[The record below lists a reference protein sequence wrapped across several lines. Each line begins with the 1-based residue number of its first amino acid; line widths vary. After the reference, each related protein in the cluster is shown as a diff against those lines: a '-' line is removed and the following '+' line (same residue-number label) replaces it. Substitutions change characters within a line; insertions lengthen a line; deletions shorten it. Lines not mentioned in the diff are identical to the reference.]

1 MNKINLTLDNL
12 VYNLAVNSSDDLT
25 FVLPLKT
32 PNVDL
37 EAKTG
42 ENAFASTT
50 ETIIKVYIKT
60 KKTVPTNAIVFEAVE
75 GQNVIVS
82 GGQIQ
87 LIEDTV
93 TSVTCSTTDGGH
105 NWLVNSCNAA
115 SDTAEG
121 ALALANSNYKAID
134 ATNGYIHKTIE
145 PRIEALEND
154 LTSKVNTINDNID
167 TLNQKIDDD
176 IQAVKDTEIKDLQ
189 GKIEAIEAELA
200 KLTNIDILKDITKAN
215 VDNINKIPEIETNVA
230 GLTERVATLE
240 AKENPSV

>member
-37 EAKTG
+37 EAKAG

-50 ETIIKVYIKT
+50 ETTIKVYIRT
-60 KKTVPTNAIVFEAVE
+60 KKTVPTNAIVFEAIE
-75 GQNVIVS
+75 GQNVVVS

-121 ALALANSNYKAID
+121 ALAIANANTETIKK
-134 ATNGYIHKTIE
+134 TN
-145 PRIEALEND
+145 EALSETNTN
-154 LTSKVNTINDNID
+154 LSKLEKAVTKLNTDINGEID

-176 IQAVKDTEIKDLQ
+176 IQAVKNDEIKDLQ
-189 GKIEAIEAELA
+189 DRVKVIENKLA
-200 KLTNIDILKDITKAN
+200 QLTNIDVLKTITEGQ
-215 VDNINKIPEIETNVA
+215 VDNIGKIPAIETTVNE
-230 GLTERVATLE
+230 LESRVATLE